1 MRRTV
6 ATTTHQSSR
15 EIRDLLQSIFALE
28 LLDPPPCLWLVSAWV
43 SDAAVLDNSGGEFS
57 ALVPAWP
64 QRELVLSEVLA
75 EFLAAETQV
84 VVVTNDHE
92 ANRPFRASFRA
103 STETVDARPNILFQS
118 AEQLTTDTERGL
130 HRKRL
135 VTPRMVMWGSMNF
148 TYHGLAR
155 NAEDVSVETDAETV
169 ARAVN
174 EMEQLYPARENE

>member
-6 ATTTHQSSR
+6 ATTTQQASR
-15 EIRDLLQSIFALE
+15 EIRDLLQSILAVE
-28 LLDPPPCLWLVSAWV
+28 LLDPPQCLWLVSAWV
-43 SDAAVLDNSGGEFS
+43 SDTAVLDNSGGEFS

-64 QRELVLSEVLA
+64 ERELVLSEVLA
-75 EFLAAETQV
+75 EFLAAQTKV
-84 VVVTNDHE
+84 VIVTNDHE

-103 STETVDARPNILFQS
+103 LTEAVAVRPKVLS
-118 AEQLTTDTERGL
+118 ESSDQLTTDTERGL

-155 NAEDVSVETDAETV
+155 NAEDVSVETDTETV

-174 EMEQLYPARENE
+174 EMEQLYPAGGNA